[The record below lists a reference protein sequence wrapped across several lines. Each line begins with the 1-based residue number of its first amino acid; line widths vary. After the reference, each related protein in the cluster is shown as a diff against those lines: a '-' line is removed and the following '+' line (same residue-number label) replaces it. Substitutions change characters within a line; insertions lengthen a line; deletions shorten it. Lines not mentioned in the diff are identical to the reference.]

1 MNKYVILLIFITF
14 ILSVP
19 MLNSMQSGKESIM
32 DSGKESIT
40 DSGKESIS
48 DDEEQADASQAA
60 QSSQSAP
67 SAAQQTP
74 SQSAPS
80 AAQQMPQIGPG
91 QNQNGLLSL
100 DSKIFDDIYKVRQ
113 AIKDNNKFEAYRA
126 LNSLEQQLLNLVS
139 K

>member
-67 SAAQQTP
+67 SAAQQ
-74 SQSAPS
+74 
-80 AAQQMPQIGPG
+80 MPQIGPG